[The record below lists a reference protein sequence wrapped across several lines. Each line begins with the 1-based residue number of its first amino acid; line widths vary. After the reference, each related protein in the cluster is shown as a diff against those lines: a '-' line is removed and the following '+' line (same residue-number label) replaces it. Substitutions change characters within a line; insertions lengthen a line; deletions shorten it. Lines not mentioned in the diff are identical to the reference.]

1 MTLRRVLSL
10 VSLIAVAIGGLAP
23 RSAQAL
29 TPGLSV
35 VAYTIP
41 DAPPIRSTTAYPM
54 CGSRTETFINIVY
67 EYQPIGECGEDLF
80 MVRYTGFVTIP
91 EGTSSV
97 RFAIA
102 TDDGSHFTIDGTT
115 FGDWSDKGCSVDY
128 APRRVYP
135 TGTPLALD
143 GWVYENGGGTCAMLM
158 WQLDSDAGDWSI
170 VPEEAFS
177 VDAVPPTTTTTTSTT
192 TTSTTTTTT
201 TTSTT
206 TTIAP
211 TTTRASTTTSI
222 PATTTSYQP
231 TTSSTMPST
240 TAPAATITQTT
251 SSTSST
257 VSPIPTTTAVTI
269 ASTSTENAP
278 TTTTTSTLAMSPTT
292 TSAPIREE
300 MTSTEAVAGAT
311 DPEIVASLSAEEASV
326 LFAAIDESAL
336 TLEQAALIV
345 EAVQDAPDEVRE
357 EFESKVNVYGGKTD
371 NYIPLFSNI
380 PVGKRRT
387 MIAATGMMTI
397 VPPPTRRRL
406 T

>member
-10 VSLIAVAIGGLAP
+10 VSLLAVAWGGLAP
-23 RSAQAL
+23 QSVQAL
-29 TPGLSV
+29 SPGLSV
-35 VAYTIP
+35 VAYSIQDIP
-41 DAPPIRSTTAYPM
+41 PTRSDTMYPI
-54 CGSRTETFINIVY
+54 CGARTESFINIVY
-67 EYQPIGECGEDLF
+67 EYQPIGECGDDLF
-80 MVRYTGFVTIP
+80 MVHYTGFVTIP

-115 FGDWSDKGCSVDY
+115 FGNWSDKGCSIDY
-128 APRRVYP
+128 APRRVYE

-143 GWVYENGGGTCAMLM
+143 GWVYENGGGTCAMLF

-170 VPEEAFS
+170 VPEEAFT
-177 VDAVPPTTTTTTSTT
+177 VDAAPSTTTTSTT
-192 TTSTTTTTT
+192 TTSSTTTTEPTT

-206 TTIAP
+206 TT
-211 TTTRASTTTSI
+211 TI
-222 PATTTSYQP
+222 PVTTTSYQP
-231 TTSSTMPST
+231 ATSSTMPST
-240 TAPAATITQTT
+240 TAPAPTITQTT

-278 TTTTTSTLAMSPTT
+278 TTTTTSTLVPGSTT
-292 TSAPIREE
+292 TLAPIRQE

-311 DPEIVASLSAEEASV
+311 DPEVVASLSAEEASV

-345 EAVQDAPDEVRE
+345 EAVQSAPDEVRE
-357 EFESKVNVYGGKTD
+357 EFEAKVNVFGGKTD
-371 NYIPLFSNI
+371 NYVPLFSTI